1 MTIQPNQTFDRDRGL
16 AVRMSRQLTHIA
28 KGGGLQLKR
37 YNSFSLRA
45 LVASLLTLA
54 VIAASGGPAGAQD
67 GTDESQT
74 LRAAAL
80 LFRHG
85 AISPKYSPPKV
96 SAEWP
101 MGFKQ
106 LTAVGRRT
114 MYQQGQELRR
124 KYVEE
129 LGLIDGSYKGSE
141 VYVRASNTDR
151 ALQTAQYLALGLFP
165 LGTGPDPAHYDK
177 SLADAPTP
185 ELAFNPVPIHTLA
198 LTRDSLLRPW
208 TGKAGCKRYREF
220 VKRLPRTELYLTQG
234 SNYRDFLTRMAA
246 STGVNEGQSP
256 AKSLYLVNEIYEPL
270 SAMVQHKMPLPADIS
285 EQDLDGLRELADWN
299 YHHQFFGKGVGQL
312 TGGPF
317 VGEVISSFSKVI
329 AGKPDARK
337 MYLYSGHQRTIL
349 GLEAALGIETFR
361 TEGPLFRGRVPPL
374 ASHYAFELHEPT
386 TGSYAIQLKFVAQD
400 VETIVP
406 IPECGDGMCPFE
418 RFADILS
425 KIVPQNWRQACRG

>member
-1 MTIQPNQTFDRDRGL
+1 MR
-16 AVRMSRQLTHIA
+16 
-28 KGGGLQLKR
+28 R

-96 SAEWP
+96 TAEWP

-106 LTAVGRRT
+106 LTAVGMRT

-129 LGLIDGSYKGSE
+129 LGLIDGSYKVSE
-141 VYVRASNTDR
+141 VYLRASHTDR
-151 ALQTAQYLALGLFP
+151 ALRTAQLLALGLFP
-165 LGTGPDPAHYDK
+165 PGTGPDASNYDK
-177 SLADAPTP
+177 SVAAAAAPD
-185 ELAFNPVPIHTLA
+185 LAFKSVPIHSVA
-198 LTRDSLLRPW
+198 LERDFVLRPW
-208 TGKAGCKRYREF
+208 TGKARCKRYRDY
-220 VKRLPRTELYLTQG
+220 VKRLPQSELYATQG
-234 SNYRDFLTRMAA
+234 SKFRDFLARMAA

-256 AKSLYLVNEIYEPL
+256 AKILYLVNEIYEPL

-285 EQDLDGLRELADWN
+285 EQDLDRLRELADWN
-299 YHHQFFGKGVGQL
+299 YHHQFLGKGVGQL

-317 VGEVISSFSKVI
+317 VGEVISNFSKVI
-329 AGKPDARK
+329 LGEPDARK
-337 MYLYSGHQRTIL
+337 IYLYSGHQRTIL

-374 ASHYAFELHEPT
+374 ASRYAFELHEPT
-386 TGSYAIQLKFVAQD
+386 TGSYAIQLKFVAQG
-400 VETIVP
+400 VETTVP
-406 IPECGDGMCPFE
+406 IPGCGDGICPFE
-418 RFADILS
+418 RFAEILS
-425 KIVPQNWRQACRG
+425 KIVPQNWRRTCRG